1 MEQSHKIKKKGIKCL
16 TFWMIPHIIQER
28 SVEQDIHHTGE
39 AAPRTPIHGG
49 EEPRRRTSSLWLQSK
64 TCIPPPRG
72 GEKAKLLH
80 QWRLQTWTSVCPR
93 RGCPCKSTLGPLQP
107 PPPRALPNLSFSLFF
122 FLFFLNCCCFG
133 SMDSTYIS
141 HFFVS
146 EFEFCFLSASIS
158 PLTGSPHVD
167 TLLYESDVCLFF
179 FSSCRYA
186 LLKCVKQPIHF
197 IWKYKRI
204 KTSDSF
210 EKHKYELTVMHY
222 FDCLQNKQNN
232 TYNYSNN

>member
-1 MEQSHKIKKKGIKCL
+1 
-16 TFWMIPHIIQER
+16 MIPHIIQER

-49 EEPRRRTSSLWLQSK
+49 EEPRRRTSRLWLQSK

-93 RGCPCKSTLGPLQP
+93 RGCPCKSTPGPLQP
-107 PPPRALPNLSFSLFF
+107 PRPTQPFFLSFLSLFSF
-122 FLFFLNCCCFG
+122 FFKLLLLWLYGLDLFLPLFCVGVWILFPECKHFPRLAPHMLTHCF
-133 SMDSTYIS
+133 MNPM
-141 HFFVS
+141 FV
-146 EFEFCFLSASIS
+146 C
-158 PLTGSPHVD
+158 
-167 TLLYESDVCLFF
+167 F

-197 IWKYKRI
+197 IWKYKHI

-210 EKHKYELTVMHY
+210 EKYKYELTVMHY

-232 TYNYSNN
+232 TYNIVIINSNSINKNSHLGQQW

>member
-1 MEQSHKIKKKGIKCL
+1 MEQSHKIKKGIKCL

-49 EEPRRRTSSLWLQSK
+49 EEPRRRTSRLWLQSK

-93 RGCPCKSTLGPLQP
+93 RGCPCKSTPGPLQP
-107 PPPRALPNLSFSLFF
+107 PPPPYPTFLSLLSFS
-122 FLFFLNCCCFG
+122 LFFLNCCCFG
-133 SMDSTYIS
+133 SMDSTYFS
-141 HFFVS
+141 HLFVS

-158 PLTGSPHVD
+158 PRLAPHMLTHCFMNPMF
-167 TLLYESDVCLFF
+167 VCFC
-179 FSSCRYA
+179 SSCRYA
-186 LLKCVKQPIHF
+186 LSKCVKQPIHF
-197 IWKYKRI
+197 IWKYKHI

-210 EKHKYELTVMHY
+210 EKYKYELTVMHY